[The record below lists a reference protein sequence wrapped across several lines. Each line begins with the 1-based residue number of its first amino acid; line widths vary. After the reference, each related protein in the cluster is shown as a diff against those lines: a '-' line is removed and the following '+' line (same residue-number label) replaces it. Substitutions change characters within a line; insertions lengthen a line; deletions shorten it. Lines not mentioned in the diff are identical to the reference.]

1 MIDLPKKWLT
11 SGLFSIALIFTSHG
25 VLAGAKDD
33 PLLFMLNIDKFEVRD
48 GDDDSY
54 ALEADA
60 WLGYDL
66 NKLRLKVEVER
77 VKGTNENAELQLLY
91 SRAIAPFWD
100 LQLGVR
106 HDIDPQP
113 EQSWAVLGV
122 QGISPYF
129 FDIDAALFIGKSG
142 RSAFR
147 FEAEYEQMLTQRLVL
162 IPEIELNF
170 HGQTDL
176 SRNIGSGLASSE
188 LSLRLVYQVR
198 REFSPYVG
206 VTWEAKHGRSKR
218 IAESNGEETDNVQ
231 FVVGFQA
238 WF

>member
-1 MIDLPKKWLT
+1 MEKIMKNLL
-11 SGLFSIALIFTSHG
+11 SCGLFSAALIFTSQS

-33 PLLFMLNIDKFEVRD
+33 PLLFNLNIDKLEVR
-48 GDDDSY
+48 DDDSY
-54 ALEADA
+54 AMVADT

-66 NKLRLKVEVER
+66 NKLRLKVAVER
-77 VKGTNENAELQLLY
+77 VKGTNENAELQMLY

-113 EQSWAVLGV
+113 EQDWAVLGI
-122 QGISPYF
+122 QGTSPYF

-142 RSAFR
+142 QSAFR
-147 FEAEYEQMLTQRLVL
+147 YEAEYEQMITQRLVL

-170 HGQTDL
+170 YGKTDL
-176 SRNIGSGLASSE
+176 ARDIGSGLASSE
-188 LSLRLVYQVR
+188 LSLRLAYQVR
-198 REFSPYVG
+198 REFSPYIG
-206 VTWEAKHGRSKR
+206 VTWEAKYGRSKK
-218 IAESNGEETDNVQ
+218 IAESKGEDTDNVK
-231 FVVGFQA
+231 FVVGIQA